1 MLISLDTV
9 NVFRN
14 NEVSNISTKQQ
25 VLGVRISGA
34 SISSFVI
41 CYLGWYLKIL
51 KSIAKGID
59 KFSCY
64 LSLYLQFLID
74 LFLVLKNLK
83 WYLVL
88 TLSTLFA

>member
-1 MLISLDTV
+1 MLISLESV

-25 VLGVRISGA
+25 ELGDRISGV

-41 CYLGWYLKIL
+41 NYVGWYLKIL
-51 KSIAKGID
+51 KRSTKGID

-74 LFLVLKNLK
+74 LFLVLKNLQ
-83 WYLVL
+83 
-88 TLSTLFA
+88 